1 MAYLYGPQAGEHAI
15 SFAFA
20 SVDVGS
26 GTNYAGGFYMHG
38 ATDND
43 FNPAVNLGTADSAHG
58 AHVYLVQVV
67 GAGGG
72 DTTVQ
77 IGGTSWDSTTG
88 TRSAADTEDIVIDD
102 AAAAG
107 TFYQSDKM
115 WIGQVSLTKTA
126 GPDLLC
132 NYGFVNIWHHSLTD
146 WYLCGFE
153 VTWQGDGNDAGTNI
167 QIIHHSPA
175 GWTYNAGA
183 PATPP
188 VIYDMQ
194 TDYNTEYESN
204 NDEYGSYMRSG
215 TNLLIEASL
224 HRGVIVAGIQ
234 TGSVPFGVG
243 NASLCV
249 RPA

>member
-1 MAYLYGPQAGEHAI
+1 MTYLFGASGVITPI
-15 SFAFA
+15 TFAFA

-26 GTNYAGGFYMHG
+26 GTNYAGGYYMHG
-38 ATDND
+38 ATAND
-43 FNPAVNLGTADSAHG
+43 FNPAITHGTADSAYN
-58 AHVYLVQVV
+58 AHVYLVQAV

-77 IGGTSWDSTTG
+77 IGGTSWDPITG
-88 TRSAADTEDIVIDD
+88 TRAAGATEDVVVSD

-153 VTWQGDGNDAGTNI
+153 IGWQGDGNDAGTNI

-183 PATPP
+183 PATTPI
-188 VIYDMQ
+188 IYDMQ

-224 HRGVIVAGIQ
+224 HHGVIVAGIQ
-234 TGSVPFGVG
+234 TGSTPFGVG
-243 NASLCV
+243 TAALCV
-249 RPA
+249 RHA